1 MKASLVLPIYRV
13 EAYIEGCLRS
23 IANQDLKDFEVL
35 LVNDGSPDGSIDTAK
50 RYLKDTDLNWRV
62 IEKENGG
69 VSSARNAGLR
79 EAKGDYVAF
88 IDADDVL
95 SHDFLSALLKEADD
109 DADFVFCGY
118 RYVKEQAVPEDTND
132 RKEILDRKEL
142 LDRFLKRT
150 IDFVLPSM
158 LFKRSFLLDNGL
170 FLEEKIHFSEDQL
183 YMWNVI
189 LHCTKTVYLHKK
201 MYGYYLRESSTM
213 TGSSLKKIT
222 DGYHEFKTY
231 ICTYFDRYPEYE
243 GIKEK
248 LLPRWELGAL
258 YTSARITEYED
269 FTKIY
274 EEMDGKTVF
283 SRLRGIGEIK
293 AYLLGAVCS
302 LSPRLLYRF
311 CRRMDLNG

>member
-1 MKASLVLPIYRV
+1 MKASLILPVYRV
-13 EAYIEGCLRS
+13 EAYIAGCLRS
-23 IANQDLKDFEVL
+23 VASQDYNDFEVL
-35 LVNDGSPDGSIDTAK
+35 LVDDGSPDRSIDIA
-50 RYLKDTDLNWRV
+50 RDCLKDTALNWRI

-69 VSSARNAGLR
+69 VSSARNAGLK

-95 SHDFLSALLKEADD
+95 SSDFLSSLLKETAEDI
-109 DADFVFCGY
+109 DFVFCGY
-118 RYVKEQAVPEDTND
+118 RYVKEQRVPEDTND
-132 RKEILDRKEL
+132 QKEILQREEL

-158 LFKRSFLLDNGL
+158 LFKRSFLLDNRL

-183 YMWNVI
+183 YIWNVI
-189 LHCTKTVYLHKK
+189 LHCAKTVYLPKK

-222 DGYHEFKTY
+222 DGYREFKTY
-231 ICTYFDRYPEYE
+231 ISEYFDAYPEYR

-258 YTSARITEYED
+258 YTSARITEYDD
-269 FTKIY
+269 FQKIY
-274 EEMDGKTVF
+274 KEMNGKTVF
-283 SRLRGIGEIK
+283 SRLKGIGELK
-293 AYLLGAVCS
+293 AYLLGFVCS
-302 LSPRLLYRF
+302 LSPKLLYRL